1 MNTSAVNEFLA
12 QMNNCG
18 DDGVFIIGATN
29 RPNSID
35 PAILRA
41 GRLDKVIY
49 LPPPDFEARELMF
62 KLYLEKRPREVGL
75 DYAVLA
81 KATENFVSSDIKFL
95 CDEASR
101 KALKMKSRISK
112 EILLETINSNRPS
125 ISLKELNSYIEIKA
139 KMEGLAENTNERPSI
154 GFKNK

>member
-18 DDGVFIIGATN
+18 EEGVFTIGATN

-62 KLYLEKRPREVGL
+62 KLYLEKRPREIGL
-75 DYAVLA
+75 DYSSFA
-81 KATENFVSSDIKFL
+81 KATENYVSSDIKFL
-95 CDEASR
+95 CDESAR
-101 KALKMKSRISK
+101 KALKLKIRISK
-112 EILLETINSNRPS
+112 QLVLDTISINRPS
-125 ISLKELNSYIEIKA
+125 ITLKELNSYNEIKA
-139 KMEGLAENTNERPSI
+139 RLEGLTDNNNERPTI
-154 GFKNK
+154 GF

>member
-18 DDGVFIIGATN
+18 DNGIFIIGATN

-49 LPPPDFEARELMF
+49 LPPPDLEARELMF

-75 DYAVLA
+75 DFAKLA
-81 KATENFVSSDIKFL
+81 IATQNYVSSDIKFL

-101 KALKMKSRISK
+101 KALKMKSRISMD
-112 EILLETINSNRPS
+112 ILLETIKKNKPS
-125 ISLKELNSYIEIKA
+125 ISFKELEKYKTIRS
-139 KMEGLAENTNERPSI
+139 KMEDRTAYTNNRPRI